1 MLKWF
6 IMKESNKGYL
16 MLQPISRL
24 FPKFIF
30 FLSKIKIKR
39 KIKTII
45 LEKAS
50 LEDFI
55 CRKNQTAILDGIGS
69 LIVYHLPK
77 TKKTMHI
84 QDQIKSLLDGSV

>member
-1 MLKWF
+1 
-6 IMKESNKGYL
+6 

-30 FLSKIKIKR
+30 FLSKIKIKS

-84 QDQIKSLLDGSV
+84 QDQIKSFLDGSV

>member
-30 FLSKIKIKR
+30 FLSKIKIKS

-55 CRKNQTAILDGIGS
+55 SAILVGIGS

>member
-16 MLQPISRL
+16 MLQLISRL

-30 FLSKIKIKR
+30 FLSKIKIKS

-50 LEDFI
+50 LEDFTY
-55 CRKNQTAILDGIGS
+55 RKNQTAVLDGIRS
-69 LIVYHLPK
+69 LIVHHLPK
-77 TKKTMHI
+77 TKKIMHI
-84 QDQIKSLLDGSV
+84 